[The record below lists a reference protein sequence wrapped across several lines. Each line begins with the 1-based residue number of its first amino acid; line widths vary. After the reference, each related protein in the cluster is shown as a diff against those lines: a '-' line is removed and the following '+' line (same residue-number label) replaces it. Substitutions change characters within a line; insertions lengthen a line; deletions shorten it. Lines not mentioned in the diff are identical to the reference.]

1 MPAKIKAVIDAML
14 IILSIFPSATVAIAV
29 PIKIDIADV
38 GPIANCLLEPKIAY
52 MIPPI
57 I

>member
-14 IILSIFPSATVAIAV
+14 IILSIFPSATLAIAV